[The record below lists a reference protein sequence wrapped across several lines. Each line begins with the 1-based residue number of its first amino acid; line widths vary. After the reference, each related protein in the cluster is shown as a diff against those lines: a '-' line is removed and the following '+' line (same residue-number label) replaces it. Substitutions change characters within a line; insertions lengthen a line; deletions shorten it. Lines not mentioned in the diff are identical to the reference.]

1 MNEDIRQHI
10 LKGQAVTTWTMKAK
24 IEKIY
29 MELDYEIDQ
38 LNINRG
44 TK

>member
-10 LKGQAVTTWTMKAK
+10 LKGQVVITRVMKAK

-29 MELDYEIDQ
+29 VDLDYEINQ
-38 LNINRG
+38 LNIHRG